1 MSSSDQHSI
10 NEPSYEE
17 LLKQYR
23 DLQLRVTR
31 FSAIEQELINTRDR
45 LDHELVLHQRLH
57 RYNSDALKAPDES
70 NFFQIEAEAIV
81 DVFEMEGAM
90 VVFIPSNAGQPSFFK
105 EGVSIPSMDQS
116 LLNSIHELGKKFP
129 VGKCAILKSE
139 ILNLD
144 TFFSQYDEG
153 LFAHF
158 TEPRLEYEVYL
169 FGLISK
175 TNAPLYN
182 KPRERHLTLFGV
194 FTQQF
199 QAMLAN
205 RKRSQAISAQMEQI
219 RASQQELRKLSLI
232 ATRTKNGVIIAD
244 NMGRI
249 EWVNDAFTK
258 ISGYTLDE
266 VIGKKPKD
274 LLQGPKTDES
284 ARQQLKDALWNKQNI
299 EVTLVNYDNEGR
311 EYYNQL
317 EIISVFNESG
327 EHTNFI
333 ALQKDITEET
343 KAQQEII
350 RINTRFELIA
360 KHSRIG
366 TWEFNPNDN
375 SIRWNNTMYEIYGVE
390 KNGSENI
397 GEVWS
402 NSMNNEDYE
411 KGLADMQSIRS
422 GHSATRESTHRI
434 RRISDGAE
442 RIVENLLVAER
453 DNKGNLMRVV
463 GSTKDITEELNLRK
477 ERDAA
482 AERMITLKTFYESVL
497 NHSPSQ
503 KFVFD
508 PEGRLLFASDPPK
521 EGALWWDTMS
531 KKSVFAIEEQEV
543 SGRTWRLILAI
554 KQAVAEHHIVRI
566 EDTGFTEDGT
576 PVEFLQSILPYLN
589 STGKLEHIIVT
600 GVDISELKKVQDAV
614 NRKNEE
620 LRKIN
625 AELDNFV
632 YSISHDLR
640 SPLLSIKGI
649 VSLIMHSSEIDEKNR
664 KYLEMVDGSAT
675 RLDGTIQEILEY
687 SRNSRLDIAHEE
699 FDVVA
704 LVQQSFNDL
713 RFSAQGQIDLQL
725 DIQTSPIIFSDRSR
739 LGVLLKNII
748 GNSIKYR
755 RKDIKSFVN
764 FSLKRENHSLVMQVT
779 DNGEGIDAQHLDK
792 IFTMFYRGTTSSIGT
807 GLGLYICKE
816 IVNKLN
822 GNLEVTST
830 LGKGTQMTITIPEI
844 AHHE

>member
-1 MSSSDQHSI
+1 MSLSDQHSS
-10 NEPSYEE
+10 NSPSYEE
-17 LLKQYR
+17 LLSQYR

-57 RYNSDALKAPDES
+57 RYNSDALKVSDEATY
-70 NFFQIEAEAIV
+70 FQIEAEAIV
-81 DVFEMEGAM
+81 DVFELEGALIA
-90 VVFIPSNAGQPSFFK
+90 FLPTTGGKACFYK
-105 EGVSIPSMDQS
+105 EGISLPSDENMLLESIQA
-116 LLNSIHELGKKFP
+116 IGKKFP
-129 VGKCAILKSE
+129 AGKCAIVKSE
-139 ILNLD
+139 VFNLD
-144 TFFSQYDEG
+144 EYFSQFDQG

-158 TEPRLEYEVYL
+158 IEPRLEYEVYL
-169 FGLISK
+169 IGLISK

-182 KPRERHLTLFGV
+182 KPHERHLTLFSV
-194 FTQQF
+194 FAQQL

-205 RKRSQAISAQMEQI
+205 RKRSEAITIQMEQI
-219 RASQQELRKLSLI
+219 KASQQELRKLSLI

-244 NMGRI
+244 TMGRI

-258 ISGYTLDE
+258 ISGYTLEE

-274 LLQGPKTDES
+274 LLQGPKTDEK
-284 ARQQLKDALWNKQNI
+284 ARTQLKEALWNKQNI
-299 EVTLVNYDNEGR
+299 EVTVVNYDHEGR

-317 EIISVFNESG
+317 EIISVFDEAG
-327 EHTNFI
+327 DHTNFI

-343 KAQQEII
+343 KAQQEIV

-366 TWEFNPNDN
+366 TWEYNPNDS
-375 SIRWNNTMYEIYGVE
+375 SIRWNNIMYDIYGV
-390 KNGSENI
+390 SEHDATPI
-397 GEVWS
+397 GQIWRA
-402 NSMNNEDYE
+402 SMNDEDYE
-411 KGLADMQSIRS
+411 RGLSDMQSIRN
-422 GHSATRESTHRI
+422 GHSATCESTHRI
-434 RRISDGAE
+434 RRHSDGEE

-453 DNKGNLMRVV
+453 DSKGNLMRVV

-508 PEGRLLFASDPPK
+508 AEGRLLFSSEPPK
-521 EGALWWDTMS
+521 EGALWWDPMS
-531 KKSVFAIEEQEV
+531 KKSIFEIGAHEV
-543 SGRTWRLILAI
+543 SERTHRMIA
-554 KQAVAEHHIVRI
+554 AVKHAVTTQQIVRT
-566 EDTGFTEDGT
+566 EDTGILEDGT
-576 PVEFLQSILPYLN
+576 QVEFLQSVLPYLHI
-589 STGKLEHIIVT
+589 TGKLEHIIVT

-625 AELDNFV
+625 TELDNFV

-649 VSLIMHSSEIDEKNR
+649 VSLIMHSPEIDEKNR

-687 SRNSRLDIAHEE
+687 SRNSRLDIAHEA

-704 LVQQSFNDL
+704 MVQQSYNDL
-713 RFSAQGQIDLQL
+713 RYSAEGQMELQL
-725 DIQTSPIIFSDRSR
+725 DIQTSPEIFTDRSR
-739 LGVLLKNII
+739 MSVLLKNII

-755 RKDIKSFVN
+755 RKDFDSFVR
-764 FSLKRENHSLVMQVT
+764 FSLQRDNGHVIMQVS
-779 DNGEGIDAQHLDK
+779 DNGEGIDAAHLDK
-792 IFTMFYRGTTSSIGT
+792 IFTMFFRGTTSSIGT

-822 GNLEVTST
+822 GELAVTST
-830 LGKGTQMTITIPEI
+830 LGKGTTMTITIPETPKN
-844 AHHE
+844 E

>member
-1 MSSSDQHSI
+1 MSSHDQHST

-17 LLKQYR
+17 LLKHYR

-70 NFFQIEAEAIV
+70 YFFQIEAEAIV
-81 DVFEMEGAM
+81 DVFEMEGSL
-90 VVFIPSNAGQPSFFK
+90 VVFIPMNGGTPGFFT
-105 EGVSIPSMDQS
+105 EGVSLPSLDQS
-116 LLNSIHELGKKFP
+116 ILDSIYALGKKYP
-129 VGKCAILKSE
+129 LGKCAILKSE
-139 ILNLD
+139 TLNLD
-144 TFFSQYDEG
+144 AFFSKYDEG

-158 TEPRLEYEVYL
+158 IEPRLEYEVYL

-182 KPRERHLTLFGV
+182 KPRERNLTLFGV

-205 RKRSQAISAQMEQI
+205 RKRSEAISLQMEQI
-219 RASQQELRKLSLI
+219 KASQQELRKLSLI

-244 NMGRI
+244 NMGCI
-249 EWVNDAFTK
+249 EWVNDAFTT
-258 ISGYTLDE
+258 ISGYTLEE

-274 LLQGPKTDES
+274 LLQGPKTDEI
-284 ARQQLKDALWNKQNI
+284 ARAQLKEALWNKQNI
-299 EVTLVNYDNEGR
+299 EVTLVNYDHEGR

-343 KAQQEII
+343 KAQQEIV

-366 TWEFNPNDN
+366 TWEYNPNDN
-375 SIRWNNTMYEIYGVE
+375 SIRWNNTMYEIYGV
-390 KNGSENI
+390 SQHTIENI
-397 GEVWS
+397 GELWR
-402 NSMNNEDYE
+402 NSMNDDDFE

-422 GHSATRESTHRI
+422 GHSATRASTHRI

-453 DNKGNLMRVV
+453 DIKGNLMRVV

-508 PEGRLLFASDPPK
+508 PEGRLLFASNPPK
-521 EGALWWDTMS
+521 EGALWWDTSS
-531 KKSVFAIEEQEV
+531 KTSVFEV
-543 SGRTWRLILAI
+543 AEHDVSARTWHLIRAI
-554 KQAVAEHHIVRI
+554 KQSVSSRQIVRV
-566 EDTGFTEDGT
+566 EDSGTLMDGT

-600 GVDISELKKVQDAV
+600 GVDISELIKVQEAV

-649 VSLIMHSSEIDEKNR
+649 VSLITHSSDIDEKTR
-664 KYLEMVDGSAT
+664 KYLEMVDSSAT

-687 SRNSRLDIAHEE
+687 SRNSRLELAHEA

-704 LVQQSFNDL
+704 IVKQSYNDL
-713 RFSAQGQIDLQL
+713 RFSAQGQMELLL
-725 DIQTSPIIFSDRSR
+725 DIQTEPIVFSDKSR

-755 RKDIKSFVN
+755 RKDIDSFVK
-764 FSLKRENHSLVMQVT
+764 FSLSRKDGKLIMKVS
-779 DNGEGIDAQHLDK
+779 DNGEGINTQHIDK

-822 GNLEVTST
+822 GDLHVESAE
-830 LGKGTQMTITIPEI
+830 GQGTTMTIIIPEI
-844 AHHE
+844 DTNE